1 MEALDNLSKKI
12 NLLLKKQAALEAENN
27 RLKSIIAAHE
37 ETEKKLNAQLASLD
51 NNLVSVRIDNK
62 TENTEEKE
70 NMVRQLDKL
79 IQEIDII
86 LNTLND

>member
-1 MEALDNLSKKI
+1 MQALDSLSKKI
-12 NLLLKKQAALEAENN
+12 TLILKKQAALEAENK

-37 ETEKKLNAQLASLD
+37 ETEMKLNAQLASLD

-62 TENTEEKE
+62 AENTEEKE

>member
-1 MEALDNLSKKI
+1 MLALDNLSKKI
-12 NLLLKKQAALEAENN
+12 NLLIKKQAALEAENN
-27 RLKSIIAAHE
+27 RLKAIIAAHE
-37 ETEKKLNAQLASLD
+37 ENEKKLNAKLASLD
-51 NNLVSVRIDNK
+51 NNLVSVRMDNK
-62 TENTEEKE
+62 TENTEERE

>member
-1 MEALDNLSKKI
+1 MQALDNLSKKI
-12 NLLLKKQAALEAENN
+12 NLLIKKQAALEAENN
-27 RLKSIIAAHE
+27 RLKSIIADHE
-37 ETEKKLNAQLASLD
+37 ETEKRLNAQLASLD

-62 TENTEEKE
+62 TENSEEKE

>member
-1 MEALDNLSKKI
+1 MQALDNLSKKI

-27 RLKSIIAAHE
+27 RLKTIIAAHQ
-37 ETEKKLNAQLASLD
+37 ETEMKLNAQLASLD

-62 TENTEEKE
+62 AENTEEKE

>member
-1 MEALDNLSKKI
+1 MQALDNLSKKI
-12 NLLLKKQAALEAENN
+12 NLLLKKQAALEAENK

-62 TENTEEKE
+62 AENTEEKE

>member
-27 RLKSIIAAHE
+27 RLKSIIAARE
-37 ETEKKLNAQLASLD
+37 ETEMKLNAQLASLD

>member
-1 MEALDNLSKKI
+1 MLALDNLSKKI
-12 NLLLKKQAALEAENN
+12 NLLIKKQATLEAENK
-27 RLKSIIAAHE
+27 RLKTIIASHE
-37 ETEKKLNAQLASLD
+37 ETEKKLTAQLASLD

-62 TENTEEKE
+62 TENAEEKE

>member
-1 MEALDNLSKKI
+1 MLALDNLSKKI
-12 NLLLKKQAALEAENN
+12 NLLIKKQAALEAENN
-27 RLKSIIAAHE
+27 RLKAIIAAHE
-37 ETEKKLNAQLASLD
+37 ENEKKLNAQLASLD
-51 NNLVSVRIDNK
+51 NNLVSVRMDNK

>member
-37 ETEKKLNAQLASLD
+37 ETEMKLNAQLASLD

-62 TENTEEKE
+62 TENTKEKE

>member
-37 ETEKKLNAQLASLD
+37 ETEMKLNAQLASLD

>member
-1 MEALDNLSKKI
+1 MQALDNLSKKI
-12 NLLLKKQAALEAENN
+12 NLLIKKQAALEAENN
-27 RLKSIIAAHE
+27 RLKTIIAAHQ
-37 ETEKKLNAQLASLD
+37 ETEMKLNAQLASLD
-51 NNLVSVRIDNK
+51 NNLVSVRIDSK

>member
-1 MEALDNLSKKI
+1 MQALDNLSMKL
-12 NLLLKKQAALEAENN
+12 NALLKKHAMLEAENI
-27 RLKSIIAAHE
+27 RLKSVIAAHE

-51 NNLVSVRIDNK
+51 NNLVSVHLENK
-62 TENTEEKE
+62 SINAEEKE
-70 NMVRQLDKL
+70 NMQRQLDKL

>member
-1 MEALDNLSKKI
+1 MQALDNLSKKI
-12 NLLLKKQAALEAENN
+12 NLLLKKQAALEAENK

-37 ETEKKLNAQLASLD
+37 ETEMKLNAQLASLD

-62 TENTEEKE
+62 AENTEEKE